1 MSQRGIIPP
10 CSVFQAPPL
19 PAMHAHCPVKNGWKP
34 LGLTCWVG
42 FVIGKRGIEAMRL
55 EVDLVYYV
63 ESKGAADLVPDAV
76 VGVVRAAHGIET
88 GLRCGYTKWREP

>member
-1 MSQRGIIPP
+1 
-10 CSVFQAPPL
+10 
-19 PAMHAHCPVKNGWKP
+19 
-34 LGLTCWVG
+34 
-42 FVIGKRGIEAMRL
+42 MRL